1 MTPKEKAKELI
12 EKFKPH
18 SHFWVHDLGRQKDYE
33 IEQLEN
39 AKQCTL
45 IAVDEISEATIK
57 YVAIREKVEYSK
69 TGFDNVVHSQ
79 YDKFWQEVKQEIE
92 KL

>member
-1 MTPKEKAKELI
+1 MTPKDKAEEIILNYESIIVLNSWCDENTTEKEINRLI
-12 EKFKPH
+12 K
-18 SHFWVHDLGRQKDYE
+18 LC
-33 IEQLEN
+33 
-39 AKQCTL
+39 AL
-45 IAVDEISEATIK
+45 IAVDEILEATIK